1 MKIRVQLLEF
11 FLYVVLAVFS
21 PLTVGLLKGIGSDG
35 SGFGEADH
43 VDCRFGRFGAFVAEP
58 ASGSVDSLLLVV
70 DGEHSENHRAF
81 GIEVEL
87 CHAFGDALAYVVEV
101 WGVAADY
108 ASDYYYG
115 VEHWLQASC
124 GVGEFD
130 SSGHFKAAVCYAAAL
145 EEIGGSLGKRCGDVA
160 VPAGG
165 DDGYFYIF

>member
-1 MKIRVQLLEF
+1 M
-11 FLYVVLAVFS
+11 FS

-70 DGEHSENHRAF
+70 DGEHSEYHRAF